1 MSTVPNASSAKDPV
15 GRDKPRGRVRID
27 PHGHAVPAALRDLA
41 RFVTWRYEEVGG
53 KPTKVPYRPDGRA
66 KASTTEPSDWG
77 SIDACLA
84 TVQAERARDDGAGL
98 GLVIG
103 AGYVGLDFDRVLDG
117 NGNPSREF
125 LHLVEPLEALGC
137 YAEFSPSG
145 TGVKVIVRAA
155 ATAVAAAA
163 AEVTGKR
170 AANKHRTKIQP
181 ALAGIKEVEVFHGE
195 EGGYFTLTGQ
205 GWGVPA
211 WDGQRWD
218 DATEAVAEVM
228 RRAHAMKFRDT
239 GKARKAHEAPIRLA
253 VDLSDEEVLDKA
265 FSATNGAKV
274 RTLYDGAND
283 AHGGDASAADCALA
297 GHLAFYAGPNGRDQV
312 ARILRNSPRWREK
325 LEREDYM
332 ASTVGKAYEGLTA
345 FYDPARKRTQPT
357 AKRESGAGNAERA
370 ADEFGLVDAFR
381 KFHHGRIVRTDQDR
395 WFRMDEASG
404 VFREDSCGTIL
415 GTAIDTVRTVLS
427 DPLVDESTRT
437 RNFKVKVASAVMR
450 GAQGYPLSHGGVS
463 VEHKALNQDPWLLG
477 TPRGVLDLRTGEM
490 RKGTATDLVTKA
502 TRVAPEA
509 TADEFT
515 CPHWLA
521 FLESAT
527 GGNREVAAFLQR
539 YAGYC
544 LTGDLSEHAV
554 LWLYGPGG
562 TGKSTFI
569 EALSHVLGEYA
580 VTMSAQVF
588 MADDHGHPTAVASLH
603 GARFASC
610 SEFPEGRPMN
620 EARLK
625 RLSGGDTITARFMRQ
640 DEFSFTMQ
648 AKMVAATNFKP
659 RLVEV
664 SDATARRL
672 HIVEFTHKPTV
683 SDNGLRARLQA
694 EAPGILRWMLDGL
707 RDLLANRAK
716 GQGLNPPL
724 TVRNATAAYMESQDT
739 LSEWWEECFRF
750 TGGQDTY
757 LATSEIM
764 RSWVEWARANHAH
777 DTLTPQRLAEFMHR
791 KFGATPVALPRAAG
805 GKRSK
810 GYFGVALVTAGYDMS
825 AQRAD
830 GCSDE

>member
-1 MSTVPNASSAKDPV
+1 MPTVPNPTSAQDLV
-15 GRDKPRGRVRID
+15 AHDKPRGKVRID
-27 PHGHAVPAALRDLA
+27 PDGHAVPAALQDLA

-53 KPTKVPYRPDGRA
+53 KPTKVPYRPDGKA
-66 KASTTEPSDWG
+66 KASTTAVEDWG
-77 SIDACLA
+77 TIHACLE
-84 TVQAERARDDGAGL
+84 TVRRERAREDGAGL

-103 AGYVGLDFDRVLDG
+103 NGFVGLDFDGVLDG
-117 NGNPSREF
+117 SGNPSEEF

-145 TGVKVIVRAA
+145 TGVKVIVRADA
-155 ATAVAAAA
+155 HAVGVTA
-163 AEVTGKR
+163 AEITGKGG
-170 AANKHRTKIQP
+170 ANKHRTKFRP
-181 ALAGIKEVEVFHGE
+181 ALPGIKEVEVFHGE
-195 EGGYFTLTGQ
+195 VGGYFTLTGH

-211 WDGQRWD
+211 WEGRRWD
-218 DATEAVAEVM
+218 DATEVVAEVM
-228 RRAHAMKFRDT
+228 RRAHAMKFRT
-239 GKARKAHEAPIRLA
+239 PAKAAKPHEAPIRLA

-265 FSATNGAKV
+265 FVATNGTKV
-274 RTLYDGAND
+274 RALYDGANE
-283 AHGGDASAADCALA
+283 AHGGDASAADLALA
-297 GHLAFYAGPNGRDQV
+297 NHLAFYAGPNGRDQV
-312 ARILRNSPRWREK
+312 ARILRASPRWREK
-325 LEREDYM
+325 LDREDYM
-332 ASTVGKAYEGLTA
+332 ASTVGMAYEGRTE
-345 FYDPARKRTQPT
+345 FYEPARKRTQPT
-357 AKRESGAGNAERA
+357 AQREAKAGKAERA
-370 ADEFGLVDAFR
+370 VDEFGLVDAFR
-381 KFHHGRIVRTDQDR
+381 KLHHGRVVRTDQDR

-427 DPLVDESTRT
+427 GPLVEESTRT
-437 RNFKVKVASAVMR
+437 RNYKVKVASAVLR
-450 GAQGYPLSHGGVS
+450 GAQGYPLASGGMS
-463 VEHKALNQDPWLLG
+463 VDHKALNHDPWMLG
-477 TPRGVLDLRTGEM
+477 TPAGVLDLRTGEM
-490 RKGTATDLVTKA
+490 RKGTAADLVTKA
-502 TRVAPEA
+502 ARVAPAEV
-509 TADEFT
+509 ADEFT

-544 LTGDLSEHAV
+544 LTGDLSDHAV

-569 EALSHVLGEYA
+569 EALSHVLGDYA

-588 MADDHGHPTAVASLH
+588 MSDDHGHPTAVASLH

-672 HIVEFTHKPTV
+672 HIVEFLHKPTV
-683 SDNGLRARLQA
+683 ADGGLRARLQA

-716 GQGLNPPL
+716 GQGLAPPL
-724 TVRNATAAYMESQDT
+724 SVRNATAAYMESQDT
-739 LSEWWEECFRF
+739 LSEWWDECFRF
-750 TGGQDTY
+750 TGGDTAY
-757 LATSEIM
+757 LATSEILS
-764 RSWVEWARANHAH
+764 SWAEWARANHAQ

-791 KFGATPVALPRAAG
+791 KFGADPATLPRTAG

-810 GYFGVALVTAGYDMS
+810 GYFGVVRAAYDMA

-830 GCSDE
+830 GCTDE